1 MDKVSNRDVAVYALD
16 LLGGWQERV
25 HTEDVALKCYELAP
39 SKFSWVKHPQYPDLS
54 TARYALEAAAKPA
67 SGALVKGESERTG
80 KKRVGGWMLTADGL
94 RWVRANR
101 ARIEKSLREHI
112 PSRNRRPAERKLSE
126 LIRSTAFQKFVE
138 HGDQAEI
145 SHAEF
150 AESLVCT
157 VNTGRVVL
165 NDRLEQLYS
174 VAEELGIAE
183 VRDFVDFSR
192 RRFASVL
199 QEKGEA

>member
-1 MDKVSNRDVAVYALD
+1 MENLSNRDVVVYALY
-16 LLGGWQERV
+16 LLGGWQKRV
-25 HTEDVALKCYELAP
+25 HTEDIALKCYELAP
-39 SKFSWVKHPQYPDLS
+39 SQFSWVRHPEYPDPS
-54 TARYALEAAAKPA
+54 TARYALEKAA
-67 SGALVKGESERTG
+67 GLVTGQSERTG
-80 KKRVGGWMLTADGL
+80 KSLGGWMLTAHGV
-94 RWVRANR
+94 RWLRANR
-101 ARIEKSLREHI
+101 ARIEKSLAGRT
-112 PSRNRRPAERKLSE
+112 PSGDRSAAERKLKE
-126 LIRSTAFQKFVE
+126 LLRSAAFQKFVAD
-138 HGDQAEI
+138 GDQAEI

-157 VNTGRVVL
+157 VNTGPEVL

>member
-1 MDKVSNRDVAVYALD
+1 MEKLSNRDVAVYALY
-16 LLGGWQERV
+16 LLGGWQKRV
-25 HTEDVALKCYELAP
+25 HTEDIAVKCYELAP
-39 SKFSWVKHPQYPDLS
+39 SQFSWVRYPEYPDPS
-54 TARYALEAAAKPA
+54 TARYALEKAA
-67 SGALVKGESERTG
+67 GLVKGESERTG
-80 KKRVGGWMLTADGL
+80 KKRVGGWMLSADGV
-94 RWVRANR
+94 RWLRANR
-101 ARIEKSLREHI
+101 ARIEKSLAGRT
-112 PSRNRRPAERKLSE
+112 PSGDRSSAERKLKE
-126 LIRSTAFQKFVE
+126 LLHSTAFQKFVG

-157 VNTGRVVL
+157 VNTGPEVL

-174 VAEELGIAE
+174 VAEEWEIAE